1 MVKLFF
7 TLVYNNLMGS
17 VRISPTSL
25 HITITLPTEL
35 IKHHLISQKISNC
48 NQMQYSNQLNYYP
61 VFSMFYFDFEQVNRI
76 ELSSSAWKADALT
89 VVLYLHNKIE
99 IYILPF
105 INVIKFPNKF
115 SRVFEVRQ

>member
-25 HITITLPTEL
+25 HIAITLTTEL

-61 VFSMFYFDFEQVNRI
+61 VFSMFYFDVEQVNRI

-89 VVLYLHNKIE
+89 VVLYLRDKKPRLTYCLLSIV
-99 IYILPF
+99 
-105 INVIKFPNKF
+105 INF
-115 SRVFEVRQ
+115 SIIFFFEVRQ